1 MPIEAH
7 QTQPDRSSAQ
17 SQPSHDT
24 LQPIEIIISF
34 ILRGGVLLS
43 GGIILLGTLLYFLR
57 VGGVTATPASLKAMV
72 FPHTPGDVFAG
83 LAHGDPESVIM
94 LGLMVLIATP
104 VSRIAVSI
112 VAFALE
118 KDWRYVAITTVVL
131 LILIISFL
139 LGKAG

>member
-1 MPIEAH
+1 MTTDTH
-7 QTQPDRSSAQ
+7 QPQPDHFPAQ
-17 SQPSHDT
+17 PQPAQDA

-43 GGIILLGTLLYFLR
+43 GGIILLGIILYFLHAA
-57 VGGVTATPASLKAMV
+57 GVMATPASLKAMV

-83 LAHGDPESVIM
+83 LAHGDPEAVIM

-104 VSRIAVSI
+104 VSRIAISV

-118 KDWRYVAITTVVL
+118 KDWRYVAITSAVL